1 MAVAPLVWLADFDPL
16 RRAREPAHP
25 AARAGLDLPAPFKQA
40 HTKFLS
46 HVADL
51 ELYIGSV
58 VARRSAKQNK
68 DDERRF
74 EIPVLSVAKSKWSEV

>member
-1 MAVAPLVWLADFDPL
+1 MNKHFISNIITLSVVTLHIFHL
-16 RRAREPAHP
+16 
-25 AARAGLDLPAPFKQA
+25 LDLPAPFKQA